1 MSNASQK
8 ERRAK
13 IGRKAVSGIMLTLLL
28 ISVVTFAFNIQPV
41 KAEPKIWYVDD
52 DDGPADFARI
62 QDAIETADPEDTIE
76 VASGTY
82 YEHLTIDKSV
92 SLVGEDRSTT
102 IIDGSNYGTVVYI
115 SANDVY
121 VSGFT
126 IRYSGLYIDDN
137 GIRLDS
143 SSNIVI
149 SGNVI
154 TNNTWGIW
162 LEQASNNAIRE
173 NIIANSSD
181 TGIYLGASNNNIVSS
196 NIIVNNTYGMW
207 LERSSTN
214 DTIRGNIVTDNWRN
228 GISLAK
234 TADSNIVCDN
244 IITENEDG
252 IHLFSDFNSIY
263 ENTIL
268 NNWFGIYSLES
279 EGNIIYRN
287 NFINNTV
294 QVDMGDSVEVWDNGA
309 EGNYWSDYDG
319 QDLNGDGIGDTLLPH
334 QGLDQYPL
342 VEAWGQFRVFDV
354 ILEEEKYHVTTFSN
368 STIASFNFNPSL
380 KQISF
385 NVTGPS
391 GAVGFCNVTIPKSL
405 LRDFWLILVDEANVT
420 AGTVI
425 VETGTHTFFYLSY
438 GFSTHTVKI
447 IGTDV
452 LDKTPPAANAG
463 SNQTIDEDMLV
474 TFDGSRSYDN
484 IGITSYTWTFTDEI
498 PQTLTGVSPTYT
510 FVNPS
515 TYTVTLNVSDGAGH
529 YATDTVAIT
538 VLDVTNPV
546 ADAGFNKT
554 IVVDTEVGFDA
565 SGSSDNVGIASYE
578 WDFGDG
584 FNGTGITTTHRY
596 TNPGTY
602 LVTLTVK
609 DAANNTSTDSI
620 TVTVLSYFQAFRW
633 WIVSAVA
640 LVGIAVAGIFFW
652 KRKTRK
658 SVT

>member
-1 MSNASQK
+1 VK
-8 ERRAK
+8 
-13 IGRKAVSGIMLTLLL
+13 RKVFSGIMLTLLL
-28 ISVVTFAFNIQPV
+28 ISMLKIAFDIPLIKSVPTTIIVPDDYPTIQ
-41 KAEPKIWYVDD
+41 E
-52 DDGPADFARI
+52 
-62 QDAIETADPEDTIE
+62 AINAANLGDTIS
-76 VASGTY
+76 VRNGTY
-82 YEHLTIDKSV
+82 HENVFVNKTV
-92 SLVGEDRSTT
+92 SLVGEDRMTT
-102 IIDGSNYGTVVYI
+102 IIDGSNSGTVVYI

-126 IRYSGLYIDDN
+126 IRYSGLDFDDN

-162 LEQASNNAIRE
+162 LDQASNNAISE

-181 TGIYLGASNNNIVSS
+181 GGIYLGASNNNVANENTIT
-196 NIIVNNTYGMW
+196 NNTYGMW

-214 DTIRGNIVTDNWRN
+214 NSFRGNIVTWNWM
-228 GISLAK
+228 GISLAE
-234 TADSNIVCDN
+234 TSDGNTVYEN
-244 IITENEDG
+244 TITKNDEG

-263 ENTIL
+263 ENTIAD
-268 NNWFGIYSLES
+268 NWAGIFSLGS

-294 QVDMGDSVEVWDNGA
+294 QVDMGASVGVWDNGA
-309 EGNYWSDYDG
+309 EGNHWSDYDG
-319 QDLNGDGIGDTLLPH
+319 QDLNGDGIGDTLLPFRD
-334 QGLDQYPL
+334 LDQYPL
-342 VEAWGQFRVFDV
+342 VEVWSQLRLFNV
-354 ILEEEKYHVTTFSN
+354 IWEEEKYHVTTFGN
-368 STIASFNFNPSL
+368 STVASFNFNSSL

-391 GAVGFCNVTIPKSL
+391 DTVGFCNVTIPKSL
-405 LRDFWLILVDEANVT
+405 LRGSLLILLDEADVT
-420 AGTVI
+420 ADTI
-425 VETGTHTFFYLSY
+425 TVETSTHTFFYLSY

-452 LDKTPPAANAG
+452 FDKSPPVANAG
-463 SNQTIDEDMLV
+463 PNQTVDEDVLV
-474 TFDGSRSYDN
+474 NFDGSRSDDN
-484 IGITSYTWTFTDEI
+484 IGITSYTWTFMDET
-498 PQTLTGVSPTYT
+498 PQTLTGVRPTYI
-510 FVNPS
+510 FANPG
-515 TYTVTLNVSDGAGH
+515 TYTVTLNVSDGAEH
-529 YATDTVAIT
+529 YATDTVVIT

-546 ADAGFNKT
+546 A
-554 IVVDTEVGFDA
+554 EVGFNA
-565 SGSSDNVGIASYE
+565 SGSSDNVDIASYE

-584 FNGTGITTTHRY
+584 FNGTGIATTHRY
-596 TNPGTY
+596 TSPGTY

-633 WIVSAVA
+633 WIVGTVA
-640 LVGIAVAGIFFW
+640 LVGIVVAGIFFW

-658 SVT
+658 SVI

>member
-1 MSNASQK
+1 MK
-8 ERRAK
+8 V
-13 IGRKAVSGIMLTLLL
+13 VSGIMLTLLL
-28 ISVVTFAFNIQPV
+28 ISMLKLAFDIQLV
-41 KAEPKIWYVDD
+41 KANPETITVPGDY
-52 DDGPADFARI
+52 PTI
-62 QDAIETADPEDTIE
+62 QEAINAATLGDTIY
-76 VASGTY
+76 VHNGTY
-82 YEHLTIDKSV
+82 QENVVVNKTV

-102 IIDGSNYGTVVYI
+102 IIDGSNSSTVVYI

-126 IRYSGLYIDDN
+126 IRYSGLDFDDN

-162 LEQASNNAIRE
+162 LDQASNNTISE

-181 TGIYLGASNNNIVSS
+181 SGIYLGASNNNVANDNTIT
-196 NIIVNNTYGMW
+196 NNAYGMW

-214 DTIRGNIVTDNWRN
+214 NAIRDNIVTWNWM

-234 TADSNIVCDN
+234 TSDRNSVYENT
-244 IITENEDG
+244 ITKNDEG
-252 IHLFSDFNSIY
+252 IHLFSNFNSIY
-263 ENTIL
+263 ENNIAD
-268 NNWFGIYSLES
+268 NWAGIFSLES

-287 NFINNTV
+287 NFINNTI
-294 QVDMGDSVEVWDNGA
+294 QVDMGASVGVWDNGA

-319 QDLNGDGIGDTLLPH
+319 QDLDGDGVGDTLLPF

-342 VEAWGQFRVFDV
+342 VEAWSQFRLFNV
-354 ILEEEKYHVTTFSN
+354 ILEEEIYKVTTFSN
-368 STIASFNFNPSL
+368 STIASFNFNLSL
-380 KQISF
+380 KRISF

-391 GAVGFCNVTIPKSL
+391 GAVGFCNVTVPKSL
-405 LRDFWLILVDEANVT
+405 LRDSWLILVDEANVT

-425 VETGTHTFFYLSY
+425 VETGIHTFFYLSY
-438 GFSTHTVKI
+438 PFSTHKVKI

-452 LDKTPPAANAG
+452 LDKSPPVANAG
-463 SNQTIDEDMLV
+463 PNQTVDEDMLV

-484 IGITSYTWTFTDEI
+484 IGITSYTWTFTDET
-498 PQTLTGVSPTYT
+498 PQTLTGENVTYT
-510 FVNPS
+510 FTTPGI
-515 TYTVTLNVSDGAGH
+515 YTVTLNVSDGAGH
-529 YATDTVAIT
+529 YATDTVMIT

-554 IVVDTEVGFDA
+554 IVVNTEVGFNA
-565 SGSSDNVGIASYE
+565 SSSSDNVDIASYE

-584 FNGTGITTTHRY
+584 FNGTGIATTHRY

-609 DAANNTSTDSI
+609 DATNNTSTDSI

-633 WIVSAVA
+633 WIVGTVA

>member
-1 MSNASQK
+1 MRK
-8 ERRAK
+8 EGEGVK
-13 IGRKAVSGIMLTLLL
+13 RKVVSGIMLTLLL
-28 ISVVTFAFNIQPV
+28 ISMLKLAFDMQLV
-41 KAEPKIWYVDD
+41 KANPETITVPGDY
-52 DDGPADFARI
+52 PTI
-62 QDAIETADPEDTIE
+62 QEAINAATLGDTIY
-76 VASGTY
+76 VHNGTY
-82 YEHLTIDKSV
+82 HENVVVNKTV
-92 SLVGEDRSTT
+92 SLVGEDKSTT
-102 IIDGSNYGTVVYI
+102 IIDGSNSSTVVYI

-126 IRYSGLYIDDN
+126 IRYSGLDFDDN

-162 LEQASNNAIRE
+162 LEQASNNAISE

-181 TGIYLGASNNNIVSS
+181 SGIYLGASNNSV
-196 NIIVNNTYGMW
+196 VNGNTITNNAYGMW

-214 DTIRGNIVTDNWRN
+214 NAIRDNIVTWNWM
-228 GISLAK
+228 GISLAN
-234 TADSNIVCDN
+234 TSDRNSVYENT
-244 IITENEDG
+244 ITKNDEG
-252 IHLFSDFNSIY
+252 IHLFSNFSSIY
-263 ENTIL
+263 ENNIA
-268 NNWFGIYSLES
+268 NNWAGIFSLKS

-287 NFINNTV
+287 NFINNTI
-294 QVDMGDSVEVWDNGA
+294 QVDMGASVGVWDNGA

-319 QDLNGDGIGDTLLPH
+319 QDMNGDGVGDTLLPY
-334 QGLDQYPL
+334 QDLDQYPL
-342 VEAWGQFRVFDV
+342 VEAWSQFRLFNV
-354 ILEEEKYHVTTFSN
+354 IWEEEKYHVTTFSN
-368 STIASFNFNPSL
+368 STIASFNFNSSL

-405 LRDFWLILVDEANVT
+405 LRDSWLILVDEANVT
-420 AGTVI
+420 VGTVI

-452 LDKTPPAANAG
+452 LDKSPPEANAG
-463 SNQTIDEDMLV
+463 TNQTVDEDMLV
-474 TFDGSRSYDN
+474 TFDGSRSDDN
-484 IGITSYTWTFTDEI
+484 IGITSYTWTFMDET

-510 FVNPS
+510 FANPG

-554 IVVDTEVGFDA
+554 IVVDTEVGFNA

-584 FNGTGITTTHRY
+584 FNGTGITATHRY

-602 LVTLTVK
+602 VITLTVR

-633 WIVSAVA
+633 WIVGTVA